1 MSLGSPALVSVNA
14 GRVWKR
20 ETWFGGGAPWAGG
33 GLRAAVCLLP
43 PSCSVFHA
51 RAASVEAIG
60 RPRYGSWLLG
70 TISPA
75 RWCCWMPSL
84 SEAARLFGTWVVGGH
99 RLPAGEGLGGEEASR
114 FRGWIPKKASASLP
128 SNSCL
133 CRQDLA
139 VQRGRG
145 KGFLVLLEENSQSVG
160 CLNPL

>member
-1 MSLGSPALVSVNA
+1 MPSVF
-14 GRVWKR
+14 GRGNVVW
-20 ETWFGGGAPWAGG
+20 GGAPWVGG

-51 RAASVEAIG
+51 RAALVEAIG

-75 RWCCWMPSL
+75 RWHCWMPSL
-84 SEAARLFGTWVVGGH
+84 SEAARLFSTWVVGGR

-114 FRGWIPKKASASLP
+114 LRGWIRRKVSASLP
-128 SNSCL
+128 LNSCL
-133 CRQDLA
+133 WRQDLA
-139 VQRGRG
+139 VQQGRG
-145 KGFLVLLEENSQSVG
+145 KGLLVLLEENSQSVG

>member
-60 RPRYGSWLLG
+60 RPHYGSWLLG

-84 SEAARLFGTWVVGGH
+84 SEAARLFGTWVVGGR
-99 RLPAGEGLGGEEASR
+99 RLPAGEGLGGEEMSR
-114 FRGWIPKKASASLP
+114 FRGLDPPKKHLLLFPRTPVCGDRTLQSSRAEGRDFWCCWRKIP
-128 SNSCL
+128 GPW
-133 CRQDLA
+133 A
-139 VQRGRG
+139 V
-145 KGFLVLLEENSQSVG
+145 
-160 CLNPL
+160 